1 MRWHTEYPALFG
13 FTGFSYPHFL
23 SRVFRF
29 LWCVG
34 PLFHRG
40 MSVTGRP
47 NRTADLIASTL
58 LVATT
63 TTRFGATPAR
73 ARASSE
79 RGPDLRRAPPGVS
92 LQLLSRRRPPPPRAS
107 GATPHGTTPSG
118 RRRGLFPWA
127 RLFLFERGGSI
138 SLVNSSVAFIWYGLR
153 FSLLGCWIAATEPSG
168 TADRKRIK

>member
-92 LQLLSRRRPPPPRAS
+92 LQLLSRRRPPPRAS

-118 RRRGLFPWA
+118 RRRDLFPWA
-127 RLFLFERGGSI
+127 RLFLFGRFDFLGQFRCGFY
-138 SLVNSSVAFIWYGLR
+138 LVRLR
-153 FSLLGCWIAATEPSG
+153 FSLLGCWVAATEPSG